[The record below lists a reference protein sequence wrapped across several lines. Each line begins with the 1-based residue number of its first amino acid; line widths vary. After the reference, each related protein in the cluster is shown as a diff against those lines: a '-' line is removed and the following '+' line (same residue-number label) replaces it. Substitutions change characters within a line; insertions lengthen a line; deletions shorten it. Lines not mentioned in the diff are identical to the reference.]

1 MLDES
6 RRVCTPY
13 GCVISFYQ
21 STDTIVIMRYN
32 GEVYQLFTFTEA
44 DNEEEEDLNSEFINA
59 CSTQSTYS
67 SYQPIRDSKKK
78 QRSCENSL
86 KKTSTTRSVGGLDSI
101 IRPSM
106 FSVDSKKSQSS
117 KKSIG
122 GKRKSQL
129 LKEQQAAALFES
141 IKFELNYLNFIMALY
156 KLSYRH
162 LKLTTSLG
170 SVVHVQR
177 DGKIW
182 CGKPYRNTEWHDYYA
197 NESYSMRDDGV
208 KMVWT
213 LGELRCYHNDGTVI
227 TSETAEGWDPGTD
240 VDEIDMEISSSSS
253 HANVEIQPSHI
264 FRKVW
269 YILQHILAQPF
280 CH

>member
-1 MLDES
+1 M
-6 RRVCTPY
+6 
-13 GCVISFYQ
+13 ISFYQ

-117 KKSIG
+117 KN
-122 GKRKSQL
+122 QL
-129 LKEQQAAALFES
+129 GVREKASCL
-141 IKFELNYLNFIMALY
+141 
-156 KLSYRH
+156 
-162 LKLTTSLG
+162 
-170 SVVHVQR
+170 
-177 DGKIW
+177 
-182 CGKPYRNTEWHDYYA
+182 RNNRLQHCSKA
-197 NESYSMRDDGV
+197 
-208 KMVWT
+208 
-213 LGELRCYHNDGTVI
+213 
-227 TSETAEGWDPGTD
+227 
-240 VDEIDMEISSSSS
+240 SSS
-253 HANVEIQPSHI
+253 N
-264 FRKVW
+264 
-269 YILQHILAQPF
+269 
-280 CH
+280 